1 MHAKRNLEQFFS
13 PGEKILNHGQIS
25 NEFSYKSMTQQFM
38 QDCLEDL
45 NSLDRLVPVSQ
56 SIILA
61 CKSNFEKNTILG
73 IPQFLGFFSSP

>member
-45 NSLDRLVPVSQ
+45 KTLDRLVPVSQ
-56 SIILA
+56 SLILA
-61 CKSNFEKNTILG
+61 WKSNFEKHDPCDTPIFW
-73 IPQFLGFFSSP
+73 IFSST